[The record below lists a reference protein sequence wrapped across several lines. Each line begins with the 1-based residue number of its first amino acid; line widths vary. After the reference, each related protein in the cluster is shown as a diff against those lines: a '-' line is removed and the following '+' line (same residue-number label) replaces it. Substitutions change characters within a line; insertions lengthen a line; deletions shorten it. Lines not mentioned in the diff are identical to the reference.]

1 MTDRTLHDERAEEK
15 RKAREQDER
24 DLADGTKTRE
34 QLRKERSA
42 FAFPHMRVRFDL
54 VKRFC

>member
-1 MTDRTLHDERAEEK
+1 MTTLSDERADDK

-34 QLRKERSA
+34 QLRRERSA
-42 FAFPHMRVRFDL
+42 FVFPRVRVRLDL
-54 VKRFC
+54 VEKFT